1 VAKRFIPFALHQA
14 AELLLAVLLIV
25 VGIHV
30 SGPSQIFLI
39 VGGAFLVVLAVLSDG
54 PLAAWELLSR
64 RAHRAADW
72 IGIAVLALLPA
83 VPGRTLL
90 SAVLLEFSALAVWR
104 LAASTRFEPRPARAR
119 PAPSQPAPSQ
129 SVPPRTAPS
138 PPRPPRASGAAGLP
152 PAADLALRRTARKAG
167 IAAGIVRRRRM
178 RS

>member
-1 VAKRFIPFALHQA
+1 MARRFIPFALHQA
-14 AELLLAVLLIV
+14 AELLLAILLIV
-25 VGIHV
+25 VGIHT
-30 SGPSQIFLI
+30 SGPSQVFLI

-64 RAHRAADW
+64 RAHRVADW

-90 SAVLLEFSALAVWR
+90 SAFLLEGSALALWR
-104 LAASTRFEPRPARAR
+104 LAASTRFEPRPVRAR
-119 PAPSQPAPSQ
+119 PAPSRAP
-129 SVPPRTAPS
+129 TAPPTS
-138 PPRPPRASGAAGLP
+138 AGLP

-167 IAAGIVRRRRM
+167 IAAGIIRRRRM

>member
-14 AELLLAVLLIV
+14 AELFLAILLIV
-25 VGIHV
+25 VGIHT
-30 SGPSQIFLI
+30 SGPSQVFLI

-64 RAHRAADW
+64 RTHRVADW
-72 IGIAVLALLPA
+72 IAIGVLALLPA

-90 SAVLLEFSALAVWR
+90 SAFLLEGSALALWR
-104 LAASTRFEPRPARAR
+104 LAASTRFEPRPPRAR
-119 PAPSQPAPSQ
+119 SAPPAPTSS
-129 SVPPRTAPS
+129 
-138 PPRPPRASGAAGLP
+138 GLP

-167 IAAGIVRRRRM
+167 IAAGIIRRRRM

>member
-1 VAKRFIPFALHQA
+1 MAKRFIPFALHQA
-14 AELLLAVLLIV
+14 AELLLAILLIV

-30 SGPSQIFLI
+30 AGPSQIFLI
-39 VGGAFLVVLAVLSDG
+39 VGGAFLVLLAVLSDG

-64 RAHRAADW
+64 RAHRVADW

-90 SAVLLEFSALAVWR
+90 SAFLLEFCALAVWR
-104 LAASTRFEPRPARAR
+104 LNASTRFEPRPARPRLRSAAAPPPAPPSAPPVSR
-119 PAPSQPAPSQ
+119 PAP
-129 SVPPRTAPS
+129 
-138 PPRPPRASGAAGLP
+138 AAGLP

>member
-1 VAKRFIPFALHQA
+1 MARRFIPFALHQA

-30 SGPSQIFLI
+30 SGPSQIFL
-39 VGGAFLVVLAVLSDG
+39 VAGGVLLVVLAVLSDG

-64 RAHRAADW
+64 RAHRVADW

-83 VPGRTLL
+83 LPGRTLL
-90 SAVLLEFSALAVWR
+90 SAFLLEFSALAVWR
-104 LAASTRFEPRPARAR
+104 LNASTRFEPRPARVR
-119 PAPSQPAPSQ
+119 PAGPAGAVGP
-129 SVPPRTAPS
+129 VGPVGPARTGGAAPS
-138 PPRPPRASGAAGLP
+138 PGLA

-167 IAAGIVRRRRM
+167 IAAGIIRRRRM